1 MKKSKFFVATAI
13 PYVNAKPHLGHA
25 LLFTYGDV
33 LARYWRTL
41 GCEVIFSI
49 GTDEHGSKIAEAAAG
64 LKVEPQTFVDRI
76 SVEFEHMAK
85 RLAISNTHFIRTTD
99 ANHRQKVQ
107 LIWQRLKEYIYKDIY
122 EGWYCQSC
130 EAYQTETDVK
140 INEGICPDHKRAYER
155 LREENYFF
163 KLSAFSDAL
172 REKIT
177 ADELRIVPSG
187 AKAEVLSMIDMGL
200 EDISISRLSKNLK
213 WGIEVPDDPEQV
225 IYVWLDALSNYITVL
240 DYPNGA
246 EFKSHWPADIQI
258 IGRDILR
265 QHAVYWPAFLLG
277 LKLPLYRQLYVHG
290 LITVDGQKM
299 SKTLGNVVDPLDLVE
314 EYGLEAFRYFFLRH
328 LPAYDNGDYSLK
340 RFIDVYNNEL
350 VDQLGNLVHR
360 LQALIWQKLDGRLPS
375 VAEADFKEKD
385 LLTIHHQAFGDCRFD
400 YAFSL
405 IFAEIKALNKQLE
418 LSQPWAIDDPKEVAE
433 ILDQAVANL
442 KVIGHLLQPFLPD
455 FSDRLAEIFAQNPIK
470 AIGWPLLEKIG
481 KN

>member
-1 MKKSKFFVATAI
+1 MKKSKFFVAAAI

-49 GTDEHGSKIAEAAAG
+49 GTDEHGSKIAEAAAD
-64 LKVEPQTFVDRI
+64 LKIDPQAFVDQI
-76 SVEFEHMAK
+76 SVKFKHMAK

-99 ANHRQKVQ
+99 ANHCQKIQ
-107 LIWQRLKEYIYKDIY
+107 LIWQQLKEYIYKDIY
-122 EGWYCQSC
+122 EGWYCLSC

-140 INEGICPDHKRAYER
+140 INEGICPVHKRAYE
-155 LREENYFF
+155 LLKEENYFF
-163 KLSAFSDAL
+163 KLSAFSDVL
-172 REKIT
+172 REKIAT
-177 ADELRIVPSG
+177 DELRIVPSG

-200 EDISISRLSKNLK
+200 EDISVSRLAKNLK

-240 DYPNGA
+240 SYPNGA

-277 LKLPLYRQLYVHG
+277 LKLPLYRQLYAHG

-299 SKTLGNVVDPLDLVE
+299 SKTLGNVVNPLDLVE
-314 EYGLEAFRYFFLRH
+314 KYGLEAFRYFFLRH

-340 RFIDVYNNEL
+340 RFVNAYNNEL
-350 VDQLGNLVHR
+350 VDQLGNLVRR
-360 LQALIWQKLDGRLPS
+360 LQALIWQKLDGYLPLT
-375 VAEADFKEKD
+375 AGPDLKEKD
-385 LLTIHHQAFGDCRFD
+385 ILMVCHQAFEDCRFD
-400 YAFSL
+400 YALNL
-405 IFAEIKALNKQLE
+405 IFAEIKDLNKKLE
-418 LSQPWAIDDPKEVAE
+418 SSRPWAIDDLAEVGR
-433 ILDQAVANL
+433 ILDQVSANL
-442 KVIGHLLQPFLPD
+442 MIINLLLQPFLPGL
-455 FSDRLAEIFAQNPIK
+455 SERISEIFAANPIK
-470 AIGWPLLEKIG
+470 KTDRPLLEKISE
-481 KN
+481 N